1 MTDIVSVPTGNFTP
15 GARATLEFPAA
26 LINAAWNQANA
37 KFELFEYKMGLVTNA
52 GGTGWLDDA
61 AVPVISAP
69 SVAFTNP
76 TSTNSIS
83 ATSEFEAAN
92 VATPALTT
100 ATAATPA
107 LTTAT
112 AATPALT
119 TATAAAPALTTATA
133 AAPALT
139 TATAATPA
147 LTTAVISTPTD
158 PGVTVPTDITES
170 SVIATFTSEQQDLWD
185 QLVAGFVGFRT
196 SYFPNENTLYATAET
211 WLQDALD
218 NAHGLPSAVAA
229 QVLTDS
235 SDRISV
241 ELSRAT
247 DSITARFAASRFPL
261 PSGALA
267 SAILQ
272 LQQKAQDDIAD
283 ASRKLVIASIEQLRF
298 VVDKVLS
305 LRQSAMA
312 AALDYCRTLASA
324 TPGAVQLT
332 EAAYDA
338 QVKLINSAAAYYGAR
353 ISASEAV
360 AKVSQFNVGTSVQ
373 IADLTT
379 RNEQF
384 NVDASVK
391 IADATTKNAQFNV
404 EESIKIADLTTR
416 NEQFNVDT
424 AVKIADMTTR
434 NAQFNVDASIKVAD
448 IDNRNS
454 QFNVDTAVKIAD
466 MTTKNSQF
474 NASAT
479 MNAAE
484 RNQQADLTVRD
495 ARLKALLGELHSL
508 AQMATALFNNLHVS
522 SQTSYTVNGTD
533 ST

>member
-26 LINAAWNQANA
+26 LINAAWNQANT
-37 KFELFEYKMGLVTNA
+37 KFDLFEYKMGLVTNS

-61 AVPVISAP
+61 AVPEISAS

-76 TSTNSIS
+76 ASTNSIS

-100 ATAATPA
+100 STSATSGFEAANV
-107 LTTAT
+107 
-112 AATPALT
+112 
-119 TATAAAPALTTATA
+119 
-133 AAPALT
+133 
-139 TATAATPA
+139 ATPA

-158 PGVTVPTDITES
+158 PGVTIPTDVTED

-185 QLVAGFVGFRT
+185 QLVDGFVGFRT
-196 SYFPNENTLYATAET
+196 SYFPNENTLYSSAET

-218 NAHGLPSAVAA
+218 NVHGLPSAVAA

-267 SAILQ
+267 SAVLQ

-353 ISASEAV
+353 TNASEAV

-373 IADLTT
+373 IAD
-379 RNEQF
+379 
-384 NVDASVK
+384 
-391 IADATTKNAQFNV
+391 
-404 EESIKIADLTTR
+404 
-416 NEQFNVDT
+416 
-424 AVKIADMTTR
+424 MTTR
-434 NAQFNVDASIKVAD
+434 NAQFNSDALIKVAD
-448 IDNRNS
+448 LDNRNS

-495 ARLKALLGELHSL
+495 ARLKALLGELNSL

-522 SQTSYTVNGTD
+522 SSTEYRVQGNDGT
-533 ST
+533 

>member
-37 KFELFEYKMGLVTNA
+37 KFELFEYKMGLVTNT

-100 ATAATPA
+100 A
-107 LTTAT
+107 
-112 AATPALT
+112 
-119 TATAAAPALTTATA
+119 
-133 AAPALT
+133 
-139 TATAATPA
+139 
-147 LTTAVISTPTD
+147 VISTPTD
-158 PGVTVPTDITES
+158 PGVTVPTDVTEE

-185 QLVAGFVGFRT
+185 QLVDGFVGFRT

-267 SAILQ
+267 SAVLQ
-272 LQQKAQDDIAD
+272 LQQKAQDDIAG
-283 ASRKLVIASIEQLRF
+283 ASRSLVVASIEQLRF
-298 VVDKVLS
+298 VVDKVLG

-312 AALDYCRTLASA
+312 AALDYCKTLASA

-353 ISASEAV
+353 INASEAV
-360 AKVSQFNVGTSVQ
+360 AKVSQFNV
-373 IADLTT
+373 
-379 RNEQF
+379 
-384 NVDASVK
+384 DA
-391 IADATTKNAQFNV
+391 
-404 EESIKIADLTTR
+404 
-416 NEQFNVDT
+416 

-495 ARLKALLGELHSL
+495 ARLKALLGELNSL

-522 SQTSYTVNGTD
+522 SQTSYTVSGNDGT
-533 ST
+533 

>member
-26 LINAAWNQANA
+26 LINAAWNQANT
-37 KFELFEYKMGLVTNA
+37 KFDLFEYKMGLVTNS

-61 AVPVISAP
+61 AVPEISAS

-100 ATAATPA
+100 STSATSGFEAANV
-107 LTTAT
+107 
-112 AATPALT
+112 
-119 TATAAAPALTTATA
+119 
-133 AAPALT
+133 
-139 TATAATPA
+139 ATPA

-158 PGVTVPTDITES
+158 PGVTIPTDVTED

-185 QLVAGFVGFRT
+185 QLVDGFVGFRT
-196 SYFPNENTLYATAET
+196 SYFPNENTLYSSAET

-218 NAHGLPSAVAA
+218 NVHGLPSAVAA

-267 SAILQ
+267 SAVLQ
-272 LQQKAQDDIAD
+272 LQQKAQDDIAG
-283 ASRKLVIASIEQLRF
+283 ASRSLVIASIEQLRF
-298 VVDKVLS
+298 VVDKVLG

-312 AALDYCRTLASA
+312 AALDYCKTLASA
-324 TPGAVQLT
+324 TPGVVQLT

-353 ISASEAV
+353 INASEAV
-360 AKVSQFNVGTSVQ
+360 AKVSQFNV
-373 IADLTT
+373 
-379 RNEQF
+379 
-384 NVDASVK
+384 DA
-391 IADATTKNAQFNV
+391 
-404 EESIKIADLTTR
+404 
-416 NEQFNVDT
+416 

-522 SQTSYTVNGTD
+522 SQTSYTVSGNDGT
-533 ST
+533 

>member
-92 VATPALTT
+92 VAT
-100 ATAATPA
+100 
-107 LTTAT
+107 
-112 AATPALT
+112 
-119 TATAAAPALTTATA
+119 
-133 AAPALT
+133 PALT

-373 IADLTT
+373 IADLAT

-416 NEQFNVDT
+416 NE
-424 AVKIADMTTR
+424 
-434 NAQFNVDASIKVAD
+434 
-448 IDNRNS
+448 

>member
-37 KFELFEYKMGLVTNA
+37 KFELFEDKMGLVTNT

-61 AVPVISAP
+61 AVPVVSAS

-76 TSTNSIS
+76 TLTNSIS

-100 ATAATPA
+100 STSATSGFEAANV
-107 LTTAT
+107 
-112 AATPALT
+112 
-119 TATAAAPALTTATA
+119 
-133 AAPALT
+133 
-139 TATAATPA
+139 ATPA

-158 PGVTVPTDITES
+158 PGVTIPTDVTED

-185 QLVAGFVGFRT
+185 QLVDGFVGFRT
-196 SYFPNENTLYATAET
+196 SYFPNENTLYSSAET

-218 NAHGLPSAVAA
+218 NVHGLPSAVAA

-267 SAILQ
+267 SAVLQ

-353 ISASEAV
+353 TNASEAV

-373 IADLTT
+373 IADMTT
-379 RNEQF
+379 R
-384 NVDASVK
+384 
-391 IADATTKNAQFNV
+391 NAQFN
-404 EESIKIADLTTR
+404 SDALIKVADLDNR
-416 NEQFNVDT
+416 NSQFNVDT

-466 MTTKNSQF
+466 MTTKNAQF
-474 NASAT
+474 NASAAL
-479 MNAAE
+479 NAAE

-495 ARLKALLGELHSL
+495 FRLKAILGELHAL

-522 SQTSYTVNGTD
+522 SSTEYRVQGNDGT
-533 ST
+533 

>member
-37 KFELFEYKMGLVTNA
+37 KFELFEYKMGLVTNT

-92 VATPALTT
+92 VATPALTSSTSATSGVYT
-100 ATAATPA
+100 ATAATPS
-107 LTTAT
+107 
-112 AATPALT
+112 
-119 TATAAAPALTTATA
+119 
-133 AAPALT
+133 
-139 TATAATPA
+139 
-147 LTTAVISTPTD
+147 LTTAVITTPTD
-158 PGVTVPTDITES
+158 PGVTVPTDVTEE
-170 SVIATFTSEQQDLWD
+170 SVIATFTGEQQDLWD

-196 SYFPNENTLYATAET
+196 AYFPNENTLYATAET

-247 DSITARFAASRFPL
+247 DSITARFAASRLPL

-267 SAILQ
+267 SAVLQ
-272 LQQKAQDDIAD
+272 LQQKAQDDIAG
-283 ASRKLVIASIEQLRF
+283 ASRSLVIASIEQLRF
-298 VVDKVLS
+298 VVDKVLG

-312 AALDYCRTLASA
+312 AALDYCKTLASA

-353 ISASEAV
+353 INASEAV
-360 AKVSQFNVGTSVQ
+360 AKVSQFNV
-373 IADLTT
+373 
-379 RNEQF
+379 
-384 NVDASVK
+384 DA
-391 IADATTKNAQFNV
+391 
-404 EESIKIADLTTR
+404 
-416 NEQFNVDT
+416 

-522 SQTSYTVNGTD
+522 SQTSYTVSGNDGT
-533 ST
+533 

>member
-1 MTDIVSVPTGNFTP
+1 M
-15 GARATLEFPAA
+15 
-26 LINAAWNQANA
+26 
-37 KFELFEYKMGLVTNA
+37 
-52 GGTGWLDDA
+52 
-61 AVPVISAP
+61 ISAP

-100 ATAATPA
+100 A
-107 LTTAT
+107 
-112 AATPALT
+112 
-119 TATAAAPALTTATA
+119 
-133 AAPALT
+133 
-139 TATAATPA
+139 
-147 LTTAVISTPTD
+147 VISTPTD
-158 PGVTVPTDITES
+158 PGVTVPTDVTEE

-185 QLVAGFVGFRT
+185 QLVDGFVGFRT

-267 SAILQ
+267 SAVLQ
-272 LQQKAQDDIAD
+272 LQQKAQDDIAG
-283 ASRKLVIASIEQLRF
+283 ASRSLVVASIEQLRF
-298 VVDKVLS
+298 VVDKVLG

-312 AALDYCRTLASA
+312 AALDYCKTLASA

-353 ISASEAV
+353 INASEAV
-360 AKVSQFNVGTSVQ
+360 AKVSQFNV
-373 IADLTT
+373 
-379 RNEQF
+379 
-384 NVDASVK
+384 DA
-391 IADATTKNAQFNV
+391 
-404 EESIKIADLTTR
+404 
-416 NEQFNVDT
+416 

-495 ARLKALLGELHSL
+495 ARLKALLGELNSL

-522 SQTSYTVNGTD
+522 SQTSYTVSGNDGT
-533 ST
+533 

>member
-37 KFELFEYKMGLVTNA
+37 KFELFEDKMGLVTNT

-61 AVPVISAP
+61 AVPVVSAS

-76 TSTNSIS
+76 TLTNSIS

-100 ATAATPA
+100 STSATSGFEAANVATPA
-107 LTTAT
+107 LTTSTSAT
-112 AATPALT
+112 SGFEAANV
-119 TATAAAPALTTATA
+119 
-133 AAPALT
+133 
-139 TATAATPA
+139 ATPA

-158 PGVTVPTDITES
+158 PGVTIPTDVTED

-185 QLVAGFVGFRT
+185 QLVDGFVGFRT
-196 SYFPNENTLYATAET
+196 SYFPNENTLYSSAET

-218 NAHGLPSAVAA
+218 NVHGLPSAVAA

-267 SAILQ
+267 SAVLQ

-353 ISASEAV
+353 TNASEAV

-373 IADLTT
+373 IADMTT
-379 RNEQF
+379 R
-384 NVDASVK
+384 
-391 IADATTKNAQFNV
+391 NAQFN
-404 EESIKIADLTTR
+404 SDALIKVADLDNR
-416 NEQFNVDT
+416 NSQFNVDT

-454 QFNVDTAVKIAD
+454 QFNVDTAVKVAD
-466 MTTKNSQF
+466 LTTKNAQF

-479 MNAAE
+479 LNAAE

-495 ARLKALLGELHSL
+495 FRLKAILGELHAL

-522 SQTSYTVNGTD
+522 SSTEYRVSGNDGT
-533 ST
+533 

>member
-26 LINAAWNQANA
+26 LINAAWNQANT
-37 KFELFEYKMGLVTNA
+37 KFDLFEYKMGLVTNS

-61 AVPVISAP
+61 AVPEISAS

-100 ATAATPA
+100 STSATSGFEAANV
-107 LTTAT
+107 
-112 AATPALT
+112 
-119 TATAAAPALTTATA
+119 
-133 AAPALT
+133 
-139 TATAATPA
+139 ATPA

-158 PGVTVPTDITES
+158 PGVTIPTDVTED

-185 QLVAGFVGFRT
+185 QLVDGFVGFRT
-196 SYFPNENTLYATAET
+196 SYFPNENTLYSSAET

-218 NAHGLPSAVAA
+218 NVHGLPSAVAA

-267 SAILQ
+267 SAVLQ

-353 ISASEAV
+353 TNASEAV

-373 IADLTT
+373 IAD
-379 RNEQF
+379 
-384 NVDASVK
+384 
-391 IADATTKNAQFNV
+391 
-404 EESIKIADLTTR
+404 
-416 NEQFNVDT
+416 
-424 AVKIADMTTR
+424 MTTR
-434 NAQFNVDASIKVAD
+434 NAQFNSDA
-448 IDNRNS
+448 
-454 QFNVDTAVKIAD
+454 
-466 MTTKNSQF
+466 
-474 NASAT
+474 
-479 MNAAE
+479 
-484 RNQQADLTVRD
+484 
-495 ARLKALLGELHSL
+495 
-508 AQMATALFNNLHVS
+508 
-522 SQTSYTVNGTD
+522 
-533 ST
+533 

>member
-37 KFELFEYKMGLVTNA
+37 KFELFEYKMGLVTNT

-100 ATAATPA
+100 A
-107 LTTAT
+107 
-112 AATPALT
+112 
-119 TATAAAPALTTATA
+119 
-133 AAPALT
+133 
-139 TATAATPA
+139 
-147 LTTAVISTPTD
+147 VISTPTD
-158 PGVTVPTDITES
+158 PGVTVPTDVTEE

-267 SAILQ
+267 SAVLQ
-272 LQQKAQDDIAD
+272 LQQKAQDDIAG
-283 ASRKLVIASIEQLRF
+283 ASRSLVIASIEQLRF
-298 VVDKVLS
+298 VVDKVLG

-312 AALDYCRTLASA
+312 AALDYCKTLASA

-353 ISASEAV
+353 INASEAV
-360 AKVSQFNVGTSVQ
+360 AKVSQFNV
-373 IADLTT
+373 
-379 RNEQF
+379 
-384 NVDASVK
+384 DA
-391 IADATTKNAQFNV
+391 
-404 EESIKIADLTTR
+404 
-416 NEQFNVDT
+416 

-495 ARLKALLGELHSL
+495 ARLKALLGELNSL

-522 SQTSYTVNGTD
+522 SQTSYTVSGNDGT
-533 ST
+533 

>member
-1 MTDIVSVPTGNFTP
+1 MGKHKEDAAMTDIVSVPTGNFTP

-37 KFELFEYKMGLVTNA
+37 KFELFEYKMGLVTNT

-100 ATAATPA
+100 A
-107 LTTAT
+107 
-112 AATPALT
+112 
-119 TATAAAPALTTATA
+119 
-133 AAPALT
+133 
-139 TATAATPA
+139 
-147 LTTAVISTPTD
+147 VISTPTD
-158 PGVTVPTDITES
+158 PGVTVPTDVTEE

-185 QLVAGFVGFRT
+185 QLVDGFVGFRT

-267 SAILQ
+267 SAVLQ

-298 VVDKVLS
+298 VVDKVLG

-312 AALDYCRTLASA
+312 AALDYCKTLASA

-353 ISASEAV
+353 INASEAV
-360 AKVSQFNVGTSVQ
+360 AKVSQFNV
-373 IADLTT
+373 
-379 RNEQF
+379 
-384 NVDASVK
+384 DA
-391 IADATTKNAQFNV
+391 
-404 EESIKIADLTTR
+404 
-416 NEQFNVDT
+416 

-495 ARLKALLGELHSL
+495 ARLKALLGELNSL

-522 SQTSYTVNGTD
+522 SQTSYTVSGNDGT
-533 ST
+533 

>member
-26 LINAAWNQANA
+26 LINAAWNQANT
-37 KFELFEYKMGLVTNA
+37 KFDLFEYKMGLVTNS

-61 AVPVISAP
+61 AVPEISAS

-100 ATAATPA
+100 A
-107 LTTAT
+107 
-112 AATPALT
+112 
-119 TATAAAPALTTATA
+119 
-133 AAPALT
+133 
-139 TATAATPA
+139 
-147 LTTAVISTPTD
+147 VISTPTD
-158 PGVTVPTDITES
+158 PGVTIPTDVTED

-185 QLVAGFVGFRT
+185 QLVDGFVGFRT
-196 SYFPNENTLYATAET
+196 SYFPNENTLYSSAET

-218 NAHGLPSAVAA
+218 NVHGLPSAVAA

-267 SAILQ
+267 SAVLQ

-353 ISASEAV
+353 TNASEAV

-373 IADLTT
+373 IAD
-379 RNEQF
+379 
-384 NVDASVK
+384 
-391 IADATTKNAQFNV
+391 
-404 EESIKIADLTTR
+404 
-416 NEQFNVDT
+416 
-424 AVKIADMTTR
+424 MTTR
-434 NAQFNVDASIKVAD
+434 NAQFNSDALIKVAD
-448 IDNRNS
+448 LDNRNS
-454 QFNVDTAVKIAD
+454 QFNVDTAVKVAD
-466 MTTKNSQF
+466 LTTKNAQF

-479 MNAAE
+479 LNAAE

-495 ARLKALLGELHSL
+495 ARLKALLGELNSL

-522 SQTSYTVNGTD
+522 SQTSYTVSGNDGT
-533 ST
+533 